1 MIEIIG
7 RTDFETSIVCTGQAK
22 PDFLDGF
29 GKKIRSVDACLDFNT
44 WFTFH
49 REELRSLVAHWG
61 MLIVENVEVNN
72 NGKWGPMILDPEYMY
87 HPWHSDGYAGSEMI
101 LLTHMSDKAP
111 RNVPTL
117 VAPSAQIQ
125 QAIKDEFLA
134 KEQSLSA
141 MTRDVLQRS
150 LDFPVSSLQF
160 FLTVDQYLIHAPR
173 GEMVTLKQFLEAANM
188 RVGQWIYKHHSQSRS
203 VLIMD
208 TKHHG
213 VSKRN
218 FGFNKVVHARM
229 PLVGEKVVGVY
240 PWRLAA

>member
-1 MIEIIG
+1 MLEIVSG
-7 RTDFETSIVCTGQAK
+7 TDFETSILCPGQAN

-29 GKKIRSVDACLDFNT
+29 GKRMKSMDNGLDFNA
-44 WFTFH
+44 WFTLH
-49 REELRSLVAHWG
+49 REELRALVSQWG
-61 MLIVENVEVNN
+61 VLVVDDVVVRN
-72 NGKWGPMILDPEYMY
+72 NGKWGAMTLDPEYLY
-87 HPWHSDGYAGSEMI
+87 HPWHSDGYSGTEMI
-101 LLTHMSDKAP
+101 LLTHMKDGAP

-134 KEQSLSA
+134 REQSFSA
-141 MTRDVLQRS
+141 MTRDVFSRS
-150 LDFPVSSLQF
+150 LDLPASSLAF
-160 FLTVDQYLIHAPR
+160 FLTIDQYLIHAPR
-173 GEMVTLKQFLEAANM
+173 GEMMVLKQFLEAANL
-188 RVGQWIYKHHSQSRS
+188 RAADWLYKHYSQAHS

-213 VSKRN
+213 ASKRD

-229 PLVGEKVVGVY
+229 PLVGEKVFGHS

>member
-1 MIEIIG
+1 MLEIVG
-7 RTDFETSIVCTGQAK
+7 GTDFETSIVCPGQAR

-29 GKKIRSVDACLDFNT
+29 GKRMKSIDNRLDFNA
-44 WFTFH
+44 WFTLH
-49 REELRSLVAHWG
+49 REELRALVAQWG
-61 MLIVENVEVNN
+61 VLVVEDVVVKN
-72 NGKWGPMILDPEYMY
+72 NGKWGPMTLDPEYLY
-87 HPWHSDGYAGSEMI
+87 HPWHSDGYGGTEMI
-101 LLTHMSDKAP
+101 LLTQMRDGTP

-134 KEQSLSA
+134 REQSLSA

-150 LDFPVSSLQF
+150 LTLPVSSLAF
-160 FLTVDQYLIHAPR
+160 FLTVDQHLIHAHR
-173 GEMVTLKQFLEAANM
+173 SEMIALKQFLEAAND
-188 RVGQWIYKHHSQSRS
+188 RASEWIYKHHSRANS

-213 VSKRN
+213 ASKRD

-229 PLVGEKVVGVY
+229 PLVCEKVVGVY